1 MVSKALTSRDKLLWQ
16 KFQPSHSSTSK
27 SVGFYSCWFWL
38 HERHYAMLE
47 ARYTSGNQYE
57 ICMEYNQRLG
67 SKNSAFHFSCS
78 VACLNRAN
86 MFCIFSATISVSK
99 L

>member
-1 MVSKALTSRDKLLWQ
+1 
-16 KFQPSHSSTSK
+16 
-27 SVGFYSCWFWL
+27 
-38 HERHYAMLE
+38 MLE
-47 ARYTSGNQYE
+47 ARYTSGNQCE

-78 VACLNRAN
+78 VACLNGAD
-86 MFCIFSATISVSK
+86 MFCLFSATISVSK